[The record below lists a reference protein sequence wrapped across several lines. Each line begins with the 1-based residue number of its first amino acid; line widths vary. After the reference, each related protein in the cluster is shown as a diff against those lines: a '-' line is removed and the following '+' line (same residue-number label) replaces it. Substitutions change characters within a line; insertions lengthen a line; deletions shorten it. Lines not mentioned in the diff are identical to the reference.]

1 MSIYG
6 RRKNFND
13 LFDVQQ
19 KIGREDSETS
29 RNPTT
34 SQDWDHIRKA
44 RPANHLLPLGER
56 WLAGLSPATFPAAL
70 VRQYPRIV
78 NLLALHWDDRMACP
92 AYFEELLVDRRGG
105 RRGFPT
111 DVLEDLQN
119 LREYWYTKSATT
131 LR

>member
-6 RRKNFND
+6 RRKSFND

-19 KIGREDSETS
+19 KIGRDDDEAS
-29 RNPTT
+29 RSPAT
-34 SQDWDHIRKA
+34 SQDWDHARKA
-44 RPANHLLPLGER
+44 RPVNRLLPLGER
-56 WLAGLSPATFPAAL
+56 WLGQLSPAAFPTAL

-78 NLLALHWDDRMACP
+78 NLLALHWEDRLACP

-119 LREYWYTKSATT
+119 LREYWYTKSVTT